1 MKLPSI
7 SSEQWQEVGALFD
20 RFAEQAP
27 EVRNLDSLDCDPA
40 VRRVLAEMLASC
52 DSDDAFVLDQTVQ
65 RIATRA
71 MDDIDLAWPEAEFSG
86 HRFGPWQAIET
97 IARGG
102 MSLVLR
108 GKRVDGQFD
117 KEVAIKLLPG
127 RNDPAWQRPLVEEIR
142 ILARLEHPGIARL
155 IDGGVDPDG
164 IGYLVMEYV
173 RGSTLSEFCRTLD
186 REQRLDLFDQVL
198 SAVAFAHRQLVVHC
212 DIKPANILVTDD
224 GQVRL
229 VDFGIA
235 NLIDRSTDHPSCH
248 RGWFCSPAYAAPE
261 QLRGEPP
268 GTAQDVFSLGVVL
281 YELITGTRL
290 RENRTATRHW
300 LGLDDCPGPA
310 IEPRRID
317 PGIDRDL
324 EAICLRAL
332 AENSTE
338 RYGTVDALK
347 DDLARFRRHFPVT
360 ARGNGRR
367 YRLGKF
373 IRRHRWEV
381 VGAAMVSGVA
391 IAGALGIHWQ
401 AQQAREQAVQAR
413 ASAEHAMLESRRAQ
427 SSRDFLVQLFE
438 ASDPDVARGSEL
450 TARELLDLGEFQIH
464 SAFKTT
470 PELRS
475 DMLVLLGN
483 LYRNLG
489 EHERAG
495 RLLHEGLDL
504 ADSRDRTDL
513 RVSALHGLGVLAS
526 QAGRHQAALS
536 LLEQAETGLM
546 ELGLIPGPA
555 HAGLLEPLLTALGHA
570 RGHDQAIS
578 RARSALALV
587 RDHPDMDPVVL
598 HDYLVAASGT
608 LLASEKLDEAE
619 ALLREAMALDLSTN
633 DTPSRR
639 WKTHTNLLHI
649 VGRRGDIESAL
660 MLSRQAAQLAD
671 QIFPPGHLNRA
682 EARVNLAIS
691 LCFVGRLDEAEAR
704 LKEALE
710 MFRSRYPDDNHPFMG
725 MVHSAFGLVLLHAER
740 YTEAREHLETARRLS
755 AAESARDPHR
765 YLMASSNLA
774 KVLARMGQ
782 AEEATDLA
790 NNLLDQ
796 AYALFPPGHFRLGW
810 FRAVL
815 AEALLTAGHHNQ
827 ALSELEQTLEFFA
840 STGFDEPV
848 VSLYT
853 RILHARALAAAGQS
867 DAAQESFEQALEFA
881 DSAGINAAMEKPR
894 SLVAYKEFLFEIS
907 RPDARDRTT
916 ESLVALQLEF
926 GQNHPATIRLQLL
939 LDRH

>member
-7 SSEQWQEVGALFD
+7 SSEQWQELGTLFD
-20 RFAEQAP
+20 RLAEQAP
-27 EVRNLDSLDCDPA
+27 QARDLDAVDCDPA
-40 VRRVLAEMLASC
+40 VRRVLAEMLAGC
-52 DSDDAFVLDQTVQ
+52 DTDDAFVLDQTIQ
-65 RIATRA
+65 RIATQTMNNA
-71 MDDIDLAWPEAEFSG
+71 DLAWSEAEFSG

-127 RNDPAWQRPLVEEIR
+127 RNDSAGQRPLAEEIR

-155 IDGGVDPDG
+155 IDGGIDPDG
-164 IGYLVMEYV
+164 VRYLVMEYV
-173 RGSTLSEFCRTLD
+173 RGSTLNECCLSLD
-186 REQRLDLFDQVL
+186 LEQRLDLFDQVL
-198 SAVAFAHRQLVVHC
+198 AAVAFAHRQLVVHC

-268 GTAQDVFSLGVVL
+268 SITQDVFSLGVVL

-290 RENRTATRHW
+290 RDNRTATRLW
-300 LGLDDCPGPA
+300 LGVDQSPGFS
-310 IEPRRID
+310 IEPRRIN

-324 EAICLRAL
+324 EVICLRAL
-332 AENSTE
+332 AQKNTD
-338 RYGTVDALK
+338 RYATVDALK
-347 DDLARFRRHFPVT
+347 DDLARRRRHFPVT
-360 ARGNGRR
+360 ARGSGRT
-367 YRLGKF
+367 YRLAKF
-373 IRRHRWEV
+373 IRRHHLEL
-381 VGAAMVSGVA
+381 VGAAVVAGVA
-391 IAGALGIHWQ
+391 LAGALGVHWQ
-401 AQQAREQAVQAR
+401 TQQAREQAIQAQ
-413 ASAEHAMLESRRAQ
+413 ANAERAMLESRRAQ
-427 SSRDFLVQLFE
+427 ASRDFLVELFQS
-438 ASDPDVARGSEL
+438 SDPDVARGSAL
-450 TARELLDLGEFQIH
+450 TARELLDLGEFQIR
-464 SAFKTT
+464 SAFKAT

-475 DMLVLLGN
+475 EMLVLLGN

-489 EHERAG
+489 DFERAG
-495 RLLHEGLDL
+495 RLLQEGLDL
-504 ADSRDRTDL
+504 ADSHNRADL
-513 RVSALHGLGVLAS
+513 RASALHGLGVLES

-536 LLEQAETGLM
+536 LLEQAETSLM

-555 HAGLLEPLLTALGHA
+555 HAGLLEPLLAALGHA

-578 RARSALALV
+578 RARAALALI
-587 RDHPDMDPVVL
+587 RDHPDIDPVVL
-598 HDYLVAASGT
+598 HDYLVASSGT
-608 LLASEKLDEAE
+608 LLASERLDEAE
-619 ALLREAMALDLSTN
+619 ALLREAMALDLST
-633 DTPSRR
+633 DATPTRR
-639 WKTHTNLLHI
+639 WKTHANLLHI

-691 LCFVGRLDEAEAR
+691 LCFVGRLDEAEAH
-704 LKEALE
+704 LQDALD
-710 MFRSRYPDDNHPFMG
+710 MFRARYPDDNHPSMG

-740 YTEAREHLETARRLS
+740 YAEAREHLELARRLT
-755 AAESARDPHR
+755 AAESARDPLR

-774 KVLARMGQ
+774 MVLARSGQ
-782 AEEATDLA
+782 AEKATELATD
-790 NNLLDQ
+790 LLDQ
-796 AYALFPPGHFRLGW
+796 AYQLFPPGHFRLGW

-815 AEALLTAGHHNQ
+815 AETLFVAGDQQQ
-827 ALSELEQTLEFFA
+827 ALAELERTSEFFA
-840 STGFDEPV
+840 GIGFEEPV

-853 RILHARALAAAGQS
+853 RILHARALAADGQI
-867 DAAQESFEQALEFA
+867 DAALDIFEQALKFA

-894 SLVAYKEFLFEIS
+894 SLVAYKEFLFEIA
-907 RPDARDRTT
+907 RPDARERTSQ
-916 ESLVALQLEF
+916 SLVAVQQEF
-926 GQNHPATIRLQLL
+926 GQNHPSVVRLQQL
-939 LDRH
+939 LDQH